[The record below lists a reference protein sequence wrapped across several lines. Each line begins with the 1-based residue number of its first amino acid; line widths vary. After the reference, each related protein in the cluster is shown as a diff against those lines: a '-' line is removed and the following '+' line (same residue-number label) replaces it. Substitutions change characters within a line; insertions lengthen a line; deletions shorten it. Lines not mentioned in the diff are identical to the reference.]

1 MVKKTIILSSSG
13 FRTPK
18 LQKDLLE
25 VLPKPPSQTKIAHI
39 LTASKVSPDRA
50 FVDRERKVLSDL
62 GFQVEEVDI
71 EGKSPEELTKILGGK
86 DIVYVQGGNTYYLLK
101 CVRESGFDA
110 VVKDLIEKGTI
121 YLGVSAGSYIACPT
135 IEMSTWNNN
144 GDDRYGLT
152 DLSAMNLVPFL
163 VSVHYNREKYREG
176 LVEGIKTSK
185 YPVKIL
191 TDEQALLIR
200 DGEVKLIGSGEEVK
214 L

>member
-1 MVKKTIILSSSG
+1 MKTIILSSSG
-13 FRTPK
+13 FRTPQ
-18 LQKDLLE
+18 LQKDLLSL
-25 VLPKPPSQTKIAHI
+25 LPKTPSQTKIAHV

-50 FVDRERKVLSDL
+50 FVERERRVLSDL

-71 EGKSPEELTKILGGK
+71 EGKSPEELRNVLGSK
-86 DIVYVQGGNTYYLLK
+86 DIIYVQGGNTFYLLK
-101 CVRESGFDA
+101 HVRESGFDT
-110 VVKDLIEKGTI
+110 VVKDLIEKGAI

-135 IEMSTWNNN
+135 IEMSTW
-144 GDDRYGLT
+144 GSSSDDHYGLT
-152 DLSAMNLVPFL
+152 DLSAMKLVPFL
-163 VSVHYNREKYREG
+163 VSVHYNREKYRQG
-176 LVEGIKTSK
+176 LAEGIKASK

>member
-1 MVKKTIILSSSG
+1 MSSGG

-25 VLPKPPSQTKIAHI
+25 VLPKPPSQTRIAHV

-86 DIVYVQGGNTYYLLK
+86 DIVYVQGGNTFYLLK
-101 CVRESGFDA
+101 HVSESGFDT
-110 VVKDLIEKGTI
+110 VVKGLIEGGVI

-135 IEMSTWNNN
+135 IEMTTWKSS
-144 GDDRYGLT
+144 DDDKYGIT

-163 VSVHYNREKYREG
+163 VCVHYNREKYREG
-176 LVEGIKTSK
+176 LAEGIKASK

-200 DGEVKLIGSGEEVK
+200 DGEVKLIGSSEEVK
-214 L
+214 I